1 MLSYMMC
8 KNKTDLSDCKG
19 VFSQIAYFNELRFHI
34 TDESLSTDEP
44 QRLSRNDKSQCKPFS
59 TERLATSVNID
70 QRIHEKSNR
79 SLAGSEGVREN
90 IPFIPTSNFSGKCFI
105 FRR

>member
-34 TDESLSTDEP
+34 TDEGLSTDEP
-44 QRLSRNDKSQCKPFS
+44 QRLSRNDKSQ
-59 TERLATSVNID
+59 
-70 QRIHEKSNR
+70 
-79 SLAGSEGVREN
+79 
-90 IPFIPTSNFSGKCFI
+90 
-105 FRR
+105 